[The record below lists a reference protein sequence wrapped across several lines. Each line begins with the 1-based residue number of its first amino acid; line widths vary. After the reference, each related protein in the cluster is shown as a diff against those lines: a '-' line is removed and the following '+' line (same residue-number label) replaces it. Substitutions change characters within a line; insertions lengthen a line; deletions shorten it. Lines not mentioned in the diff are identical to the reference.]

1 MKAAILLFVTSALTF
16 SLRAADQAPPPTVIT
31 GLDKPSALAVGFG
44 GNICVAVRETN
55 DKNGTAAIQFIEKG
69 KAVTF
74 ATGLET
80 PRALAA
86 HQQWLFA
93 CQRKRIERIEHN
105 GKVEVYA
112 EPKAFPTE
120 PQSLSALVVDPQS
133 GIIYVCDAGDGH
145 GAGAAVYR
153 ISPQKQISLVLDAKR
168 LSTLKTPSG
177 LAMDGASHLL
187 LLDGGA
193 GTLHRIKLA
202 DASTEL
208 LADGLTDCSGLVWD
222 PFGRLLIGDPQGH
235 RILIIPRPGEKPI
248 PMVSG
253 ISTASG
259 FCLGPQ
265 GKQILVSDGKSGTV
279 TSVPIA
285 VPGAEVD
292 QRPLA
297 IETELA
303 FPDLEWTGWTGVN
316 TNGKPN
322 PLRPILLTH
331 AGDGSDRV
339 FVPTQQGVVHAF
351 PNDQKAKQ
359 TTIFLDLRDRVV
371 FNEQTQDE
379 GFLGLAFHP
388 KFKQNGE
395 FFVFYTTNKA
405 KLTNVLSRFKVSKED
420 PTRADPNSEEE
431 LIRFTKPSWNHD
443 GGTVCFGPDG
453 YLYVTHGD
461 GGFQMDP
468 FDNGQNLQSLMSK
481 VLRIDVD
488 HRDSGK
494 NYAVPLDNPFVGRSD
509 ARPEIWAYGFRC
521 IWRMAFDRETGSL
534 WAGDVGQDL
543 YEEIDLVQRGGNYGW
558 NRREGLHPFGPKGRG
573 AGKDFIDPIWEYRHD
588 AGVCIIGGCVY
599 RGKRLPELQGY
610 YVYAD
615 YSNAKLFALRFDPK
629 QGRVVENRTIKDRRR
644 ATWSFGE
651 DEQGEVYLLSAAP
664 DGRGIFRYART
675 GGDK

>member
-1 MKAAILLFVTSALTF
+1 LFLAASALTL
-16 SLRAADQAPPPTVIT
+16 SLRAADQATPLTVIT
-31 GLDKPSALAVGFG
+31 GLDQPSAVAVGFG

-55 DKNGTAAIQFIEKG
+55 NKYGSAAIQFIERG
-69 KAVTF
+69 KAVTT
-74 ATGLET
+74 ATRLDM
-80 PRALAA
+80 PHALVA

-93 CQRKRIERIEHN
+93 CQRQRIERIERN
-105 GKVEVYA
+105 GKAEVYA
-112 EPKAFPTE
+112 EAKAFPAE
-120 PQSLSALVVDPQS
+120 PRSLSALVVDPQS
-133 GIIYVCDAGDGH
+133 GIIYTCDAGDGQ

-153 ISPQKQISLVLDAKR
+153 VSPQKQISLVVDVKK

-177 LAMDGASHLL
+177 LVMDGASHLL

-193 GTLHRIKLA
+193 GKLHRIKLV
-202 DASTEL
+202 DGSTET
-208 LADGLTDCSGLVWD
+208 LADGLTGCAGLVWD
-222 PFGRLLIGDPQGH
+222 QFGRLFIGDPHGD
-235 RILIIPRPGEKPI
+235 RLLIIPRPGEKPV
-248 PMVSG
+248 PMVGG
-253 ISTASG
+253 IAVGSG
-259 FCLGPQ
+259 FCLGPT
-265 GKQILVSDGKSGTV
+265 GKQILVADGKAGTL
-279 TSVPIA
+279 TAVPIA

-297 IETELA
+297 IETESA

-316 TNGKPN
+316 TNGRPN

-339 FVPTQQGVVHAF
+339 FVPTQQGVVHVF
-351 PNDQKAKQ
+351 PNDQKAKR

-395 FFVFYTTNKA
+395 FFVFYTTKTA
-405 KLTNVLSRFKVSKED
+405 RLTNVLSRFKVSKED

-461 GGFQMDP
+461 GGLQMDP

-488 HRDSGK
+488 HKDSGK
-494 NYAVPLDNPFVGRSD
+494 NYAVPKDNPFVGRSD
-509 ARPEIWAYGFRC
+509 VRPEIWAYGFRC
-521 IWRMAFDRETGSL
+521 IWRMAFDRETGFL

-543 YEEIDLVQRGGNYGW
+543 YEEIDLIQPGGNYGW
-558 NRREGLHPFGPKGRG
+558 NRREGMHPFGPKGKG
-573 AGKDFIDPIWEYRHD
+573 ASKDFADPIWEYRHD

-599 RGKRLPELQGY
+599 RGKRLPELQGC

-615 YSNAKLFALRFDPK
+615 YSNAKLFALRYDPK
-629 QGRVVENRTIKDRRR
+629 QGGVVENRTIKDRRR
-644 ATWSFGE
+644 AIWSFGE

-675 GGDK
+675 GGEK

>member
-1 MKAAILLFVTSALTF
+1 LKTLLLILTTFALTL
-16 SLRAADQAPPPTVIT
+16 SVRGAEEGAPTRVIV
-31 GLDKPSALAVGFG
+31 GLYGPGALAVGFG
-44 GNICVAVRETN
+44 GNICVAVGETN
-55 DKNGTAAIQFIEKG
+55 DENGTAAIQFIESG

-86 HQQWLFA
+86 HQKWLFA
-93 CQRKRIERIEHN
+93 CQRQRIERMEHN

-112 EPKAFPTE
+112 EAKAFPAE
-120 PQSLSALVVDPQS
+120 PRSLSALVVDPQS
-133 GIIYVCDAGDGH
+133 GVIYVCDAGNGK

-153 ISPQKQISLVLDAKR
+153 ISPQKQISLVLDVKK
-168 LSTLKTPSG
+168 LTTLKSPSG

-187 LLDGGA
+187 LLDGSA

-202 DASTEL
+202 DASTER
-208 LADGLTDCSGLVWD
+208 LADGLTDCAGLVWD
-222 PFGRLLIGDPQGH
+222 PFGRLLIGDPQG
-235 RILIIPRPGEKPI
+235 RRLLIIPRPGEKPVA
-248 PMVSG
+248 MVSG
-253 ISTASG
+253 ISIASG
-259 FCLGPQ
+259 FCLGPH
-265 GKQILVSDGKSGTV
+265 GKQILVADGKSGTV

-297 IETELA
+297 IETEIA
-303 FPDLEWTGWTGVN
+303 FPDLQWTGWTGVD
-316 TNGKPN
+316 TNGKPT

-379 GFLGLAFHP
+379 GLLGLAFHP

-395 FFVFYTTNKA
+395 FFVFYTTKKA
-405 KLTNVLSRFKVSKED
+405 KLTNVLSRFKVRKED
-420 PTRADPNSEEE
+420 PTRADPASEEE

-494 NYAVPLDNPFVGRSD
+494 NYAVPMGNPFVGRSD
-509 ARPEIWAYGFRC
+509 AHPEIWAYGFRC

-558 NRREGLHPFGPKGRG
+558 NRREGLHPFGPKGKG

-615 YSNAKLFALRFDPK
+615 YSNAKLFALRFDPI

-644 ATWSFGE
+644 AIWSFGE
-651 DEQGEVYLLSAAP
+651 DEQGEVYLLCAAP
-664 DGRGIFRYART
+664 DGRGIFRYVRT